1 MPDQNAIERLEA
13 LTVVDKK
20 ASQTRS
26 ELDKV
31 RIELRVANA
40 ELKALK
46 ALDPER
52 LKKNVAELK
61 KKLAAKSADFDS
73 QKKELASNRKSLRA
87 AKSELTASH
96 NETGAFYV
104 SPCKRWELFFT
115 GFQFSSER
123 SDTDST
129 RIRCLDRETGTSV
142 IANAIDGNKAAWSAD
157 IGISDEVS
165 EAAAERIIDLKLPTA
180 AI

>member
-1 MPDQNAIERLEA
+1 MPDQNAIARLEA

-26 ELDKV
+26 ELEKV
-31 RIELRVANA
+31 KKELREANT
-40 ELKALK
+40 ELKVLK
-46 ALDPER
+46 GLNPER

-61 KKLAAKSADFDS
+61 KKVAAKSADFDI
-73 QKKELASNRKSLRA
+73 QKKELAGSRKSLRT

-96 NETGAFYV
+96 NETDAFYV
-104 SPCKRWELFFT
+104 SSCKQWELFFT
-115 GFQFSSER
+115 GFQFSSDK
-123 SDTDST
+123 SDDDTT

-142 IANAIDGNKAAWSAD
+142 IANAVDGNKAAWSTD
-157 IGISDEVS
+157 IGIPDEVS
-165 EAAAERIIDLKLPTA
+165 EAAAEQIIELKLPTA

>member
-31 RIELRVANA
+31 KKELRETKA

-52 LKKNVAELK
+52 LKKNVADLK
-61 KKLAAKSADFDS
+61 KKVAAKSADFDA
-73 QKKELASNRKSLRA
+73 QKKELASTRKSLRV

-96 NETGAFYV
+96 NETDAFYV

-115 GFQFSSER
+115 GFQFSSDK
-123 SDTDST
+123 SDTDSK

-142 IANAIDGNKAAWSAD
+142 IANAIDGNKATWSTD
-157 IGISDEVS
+157 IGISDDVS
-165 EAAAERIIDLKLPTA
+165 EAAAKQIIDLKLPTA

>member
-1 MPDQNAIERLEA
+1 MPDKNAIARLEA

-31 RIELRVANA
+31 RVELRETKA
-40 ELKALK
+40 ELKILK

-52 LKKNVAELK
+52 LKKNLADLK
-61 KKLAAKSADFDS
+61 KKIAVKTADFDT
-73 QKKELASNRKSLRA
+73 QKKELAGSRKSLRE
-87 AKSELTASH
+87 AKSELSASH
-96 NETGAFYV
+96 NEANAFYV

-115 GFQFSSER
+115 GFQYSSEK
-123 SDTDST
+123 SNLDST

-142 IANAIDGNKAAWSAD
+142 IANSLEDNKAVWSTD

-165 EAAAERIIDLKLPTA
+165 EIAAERILELKLPTA

>member
-13 LTVVDKK
+13 LTVIDKK
-20 ASQTRS
+20 ASQTQS
-26 ELDKV
+26 ELDKA
-31 RIELRVANA
+31 RIELRETKA
-40 ELKALK
+40 ELKKLK

-52 LKKNVAELK
+52 LKKNVTELK
-61 KKLAAKSADFDS
+61 KKVAVKSSDFDA
-73 QKKELASNRKSLRA
+73 QKKELASSRKSLRT

-96 NETGAFYV
+96 NETDAFYV

-115 GFQFSSER
+115 GFQYSSEKQD
-123 SDTDST
+123 SDST

-142 IANAIDGNKAAWSAD
+142 IANAIEGNKAVWSSD

-165 EAAAERIIDLKLPTA
+165 ETAAERIVELKLPTA